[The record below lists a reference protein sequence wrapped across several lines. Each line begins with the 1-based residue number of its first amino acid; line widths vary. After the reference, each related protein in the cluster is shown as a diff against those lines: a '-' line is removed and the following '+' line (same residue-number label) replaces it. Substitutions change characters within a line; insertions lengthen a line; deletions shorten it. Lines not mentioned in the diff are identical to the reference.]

1 MRITRE
7 DIYNLDEGSKERTL
21 REYAKQMGL
30 SRAPPLKEVPLEWLT
45 LTVGVDDDLI
55 RAKLISDVIRGAE
68 EDENLWRAMCK
79 VVDMDA
85 PQVRQAIITSEDFKL
100 APWTQGTKPRSS
112 GGSFFGFEFDCRDDN
127 GLFAFEVGLTAN
139 QIRDAGYS
147 ALDEALVAAG
157 QAIGRHLIDVIDA
170 KYIADVHEDMSQAL
184 AAWDPRAADD
194 DHYGALVGMEAGLA
208 DLGFNADLILVNP
221 VEGADCGVLDH
232 FIRDDYRYVA
242 KGIPSG
248 IHTVGALY
256 GRIPIVRHRK
266 ITTTYMIMAETQKA
280 MALGLM
286 EGGVK
291 ISNFESIEEGMEGAV
306 VSVQYELKSGK
317 DAAGPKGATK
327 PTDKAWAL
335 CTGA

>member
-1 MRITRE
+1 MRITR
-7 DIYNLDEGSKERTL
+7 DTIYGLDEGSKERTL
-21 REYAKQMGL
+21 REYAKQRGL
-30 SRAPPLKEVPLEWLT
+30 SRVPPLKEVPLEWLT
-45 LTVGVDDDLI
+45 MTVGVDDELI
-55 RAKLISDVIRGAE
+55 RAKLVSDVIRGAE

-79 VVDMDA
+79 VVDMDE
-85 PQVRQAIITSEDFKL
+85 PQTRQPIITSEDFKL

-112 GGSFFGFEFDCRDDN
+112 GGSFWGFEFDCRADK
-127 GLFAFEVGLTAN
+127 GLWAFEVGLTRN
-139 QIRDAGYS
+139 QIRDAGYD

-157 QAIGRHLIDVIDA
+157 QAVGRHLIDVIDA
-170 KYIADVHEDMSQAL
+170 KYIADVDASMSQAL
-184 AAWDPRAADD
+184 AAWDPRTEGD
-194 DHYGALVGMEAGLA
+194 DHYGAVVGMEAALA
-208 DLGFNADLILVNP
+208 KLGFNADLILVNP
-221 VEGADCGVLDH
+221 DEGADCGVLDY

-256 GRIPIVRHRK
+256 SRIPIVRHRE
-266 ITTTYMIMAETQKA
+266 ITATNMIMAESQKA

-291 ISNFESIEEGMEGAV
+291 IENFESIEDGMEGAI
-306 VSVQYELKSGK
+306 VSIQYELKSGK

-327 PTDKAWAL
+327 PTHKAWAL